1 MKGKKRMRTW
11 LVMISVI
18 IVICVTLYQPLI
30 NYLSKQAANPTGII
44 GSIMTRIWS
53 VSFRDM
59 NEWSYSL
66 MNLNDEDVILD
77 IGFGSGSGIQ
87 HMKEMNRKNTIYGV
101 DISEEAV
108 KTASTLNKEYIDSG
122 EVILTVGDVAYLDF
136 EDEFFNLVIAGQ
148 THIYWDELEK
158 GLSECYRVL
167 KERGTLFIA
176 CEIDKIE
183 YHLPEYK
190 NSEDFTNLLYE
201 IGFSEINVKTH
212 NNYIA
217 FICNK

>member
-1 MKGKKRMRTW
+1 M
-11 LVMISVI
+11 
-18 IVICVTLYQPLI
+18 
-30 NYLSKQAANPTGII
+30 
-44 GSIMTRIWS
+44 
-53 VSFRDM
+53 
-59 NEWSYSL
+59 
-66 MNLNDEDVILD
+66 
-77 IGFGSGSGIQ
+77 
-87 HMKEMNRKNTIYGV
+87 
-101 DISEEAV
+101 
-108 KTASTLNKEYIDSG
+108 
-122 EVILTVGDVAYLDF
+122 DF